1 MPCITFRGIFKG
13 CRYCRSNPRSLVRI
27 ALNPRTEPF
36 SFTLL
41 AVNAEIIAVG
51 SELLTPYRMDTNS
64 LYLTEQ
70 LNQLGVAVIF
80 KSVVGDNL
88 AQLVAAAQ
96 HALFRSE
103 ILVFSGGLGPT
114 EDDLTREAVAE
125 ALGLPLRRNDQI
137 LAAIEERFARRSGKM
152 SANNAKQADVLDG
165 AAVLPNPNGTA
176 PGQWLSGK
184 FDGRERIII
193 LLPGP
198 PHELKALF
206 EAECRERLRAKL
218 PPAFLATRV
227 LKVAMLGESLVD
239 ARVSPIYKRFT
250 DVQTT
255 ILAGA
260 GEIQLHFQAQASTI
274 EEAQSRVDEAA
285 DAVEQELDDA
295 VYSRNGESLEQIVG
309 YWLQMRNATLAVA
322 ESCTG
327 GLLGERIT
335 SIGGSSRYF
344 AGGAIVYSNAVKTEL
359 AGVPADMIERHG
371 AVSRE
376 VAAALAE
383 GIRYRCEA
391 TLGIGITGVA
401 GPTGGTPEK
410 PVGLVFHALASDSG
424 TEVIEWNFPGDRKRI
439 RWFATTLALDMVRKK
454 LM

>member
-1 MPCITFRGIFKG
+1 MH
-13 CRYCRSNPRSLVRI
+13 
-27 ALNPRTEPF
+27 
-36 SFTLL
+36 
-41 AVNAEIIAVG
+41 AEIIAVG
-51 SELLTPYRMDTNS
+51 SELLTPFRMDTNS

-70 LNQLGVAVIF
+70 LNQLGVEIIF
-80 KSVVGDNL
+80 KSVVGDDISR
-88 AQLVAAAQ
+88 LVEAAQ

-103 ILVFSGGLGPT
+103 IVIFSGGLGPT

-125 ALGLPLRRNDQI
+125 ALGVPLRRDESV
-137 LAAIEERFARRSGKM
+137 LANIEQRFAARGWKM
-152 SANNAKQADVLDG
+152 SPNNAKQADVLEG
-165 AAVLPNPNGTA
+165 ATVLPNANGTA

-184 FDGRERIII
+184 FDGRERLVI

-218 PPAFLATRV
+218 PTAFIATRV

-239 ARVSPIYKRFT
+239 ARVSPIYKRYA

-260 GEIQLHFQAQASTI
+260 GEIQLHFKSRAESLEVAQA
-274 EEAQSRVDEAA
+274 RVDEVA
-285 DAVEQELDDA
+285 DAVEEELDDA
-295 VYSRNGESLEQIVG
+295 VYSRNGDSLEQIVG
-309 YWLQMRNATLAVA
+309 YWLQMRNATVAVA

-335 SIGGSSRYF
+335 SVSGSSRYF

-359 AGVPADMIERHG
+359 AGVPAEMIKRHG

-383 GIRYRCEA
+383 GIRYRCES
-391 TLGIGITGVA
+391 TFGIGITGIA
-401 GPTGGTPEK
+401 GPGGGTAEK
-410 PVGLVFHALASDSG
+410 PVGLVFHSLASAGG
-424 TEVIEWNFPGDRKRI
+424 TEVIERKFPGDRKRI
-439 RWFATTLALDMVRKK
+439 RWFATTLALDMMRKK

>member
-1 MPCITFRGIFKG
+1 
-13 CRYCRSNPRSLVRI
+13 
-27 ALNPRTEPF
+27 
-36 SFTLL
+36 
-41 AVNAEIIAVG
+41 VNAEIIAVG
-51 SELLTPYRMDTNS
+51 SELLTPFRMDTNS

-70 LNQLGVAVIF
+70 INQLGVEVVF
-80 KSVVGDNL
+80 KCVVGDDL
-88 AQLVAAAQ
+88 RRLVAAAQ

-103 ILVFSGGLGPT
+103 IVIFSGGLGPT

-125 ALGLPLRRNDQI
+125 ALGVSLRRDEEV
-137 LAAIEERFARRSGKM
+137 LAGIEKRFESRGWKM
-152 SANNAKQADVLDG
+152 SPNNAKQSDVLEG
-165 AAVLPNPNGTA
+165 AVVLPNANGTA

-184 FDGRERIII
+184 FDGRERIVI

-218 PPAFLATRV
+218 PPAFLATHV
-227 LKVAMLGESLVD
+227 LKVAMLGESHVD
-239 ARVSPIYKRFT
+239 ARVAPIYKRFS

-260 GEIQLHFQAQASTI
+260 GEIQLHFKSRAETMEAAQA
-274 EEAQSRVDEAA
+274 RVDEAA
-285 DAVEQELDDA
+285 DAVEEELDDA
-295 VYSRNGESLEQIVG
+295 VYSRDGESLEQIVG

-335 SIGGSSRYF
+335 SVSGSSRYF

-391 TLGIGITGVA
+391 TLGVGITGVA
-401 GPTGGTPEK
+401 GPSGGTLEK
-410 PVGLVFHALASDSG
+410 PVGLMFHALASDSG
-424 TEVIEWNFPGDRKRI
+424 TEVIERNFPGDRKRI
-439 RWFATTLALDMVRKK
+439 RWFATTLALDMVRRK

>member
-1 MPCITFRGIFKG
+1 M
-13 CRYCRSNPRSLVRI
+13 
-27 ALNPRTEPF
+27 
-36 SFTLL
+36 
-41 AVNAEIIAVG
+41 NAEIIAVG
-51 SELLTPYRMDTNS
+51 SELLTPFRMDTNS

-70 LNQLGVAVIF
+70 INQLGVEVVF
-80 KSVVGDNL
+80 KCVVGDDL
-88 AQLVAAAQ
+88 RGLVAAAQ

-103 ILVFSGGLGPT
+103 IVIFSGGLGPT

-125 ALGLPLRRNDQI
+125 ALGVSLHRDEEV
-137 LAAIEERFARRSGKM
+137 LAGIEQRFALRGWKM
-152 SANNAKQADVLDG
+152 SPNNTKQADVLEG
-165 AAVLPNPNGTA
+165 AIVLPNANGTA

-184 FDGRERIII
+184 FDGRERIVI

-198 PHELKALF
+198 PHEIKALF

-218 PPAFLATRV
+218 PRASLATRV
-227 LKVAMLGESLVD
+227 LKVAMLGESAVD
-239 ARVSPIYKRFT
+239 ARVAPIYKRFGH
-250 DVQTT
+250 VQTT

-260 GEIQLHFQAQASTI
+260 GEIQLHFKSRAETIEAAQA
-274 EEAQSRVDEAA
+274 RVDEAA
-285 DAVEQELDDA
+285 DAVEEELDDA

-335 SIGGSSRYF
+335 SVAGSSRYF

-383 GIRYRCEA
+383 GIRYRCDA

-401 GPTGGTPEK
+401 GPSGGTPEK
-410 PVGLVFHALASDSG
+410 PVGLVFHALASDGG
-424 TEVIEWNFPGDRKRI
+424 TEVIERNFPGDRKRI
-439 RWFATTLALDMVRKK
+439 RWFATTLALDMVRRK